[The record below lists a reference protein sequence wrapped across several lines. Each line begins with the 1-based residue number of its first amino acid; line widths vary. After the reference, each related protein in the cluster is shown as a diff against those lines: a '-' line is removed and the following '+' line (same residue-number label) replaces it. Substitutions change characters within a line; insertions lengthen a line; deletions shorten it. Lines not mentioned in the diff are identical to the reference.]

1 MGSMADVNT
10 AEKTLE
16 ANEGVNQVAG
26 VPVVAGTLPEVVGEH
41 AAMPNPKSPT
51 EGKGDKPDEADV
63 EILELPGS
71 DRKREKSPES
81 ERGEVKRLCATLET
95 QLPSVLEKLHEGYKL
110 TAESLEAVKERTTL
124 DKQMQKDLSDLARS
138 YGSEHISQKYFLS
151 VMQENLRRAEGLEWQ
166 VSGPKSEA
174 NTSLKSICNKILGAQ
189 TACKE
194 GLKTLHG
201 EMREGNEKVV
211 QAITDGFTKLSAAM
225 MANAPPVR
233 EASAPAYPPVPP
245 PTLPPGAPPPAGSSV
260 TSTYGLPG
268 YASSYG
274 MSNPNLLTPNVPTA
288 HGPMVNTPQTP
299 RGVGPTS
306 MGSTSTGP
314 VVAAAATNEP
324 QPPMVLL
331 VADEAGARRR
341 VAVSPTRH
349 LSSNN
354 LTQSY
359 LQEFGLGCVL

>member
-16 ANEGVNQVAG
+16 ANEGVNQIAG
-26 VPVVAGTLPEVVGEH
+26 VHVVEGSLPEVAGEH

-51 EGKGDKPDEADV
+51 EGKSDKPDEADV
-63 EILELPGS
+63 EILDPPGS

-81 ERGEVKRLCATLET
+81 ERGDVKRLCATLET

-194 GLKTLHG
+194 G
-201 EMREGNEKVV
+201 
-211 QAITDGFTKLSAAM
+211 A
-225 MANAPPVR
+225 
-233 EASAPAYPPVPP
+233 
-245 PTLPPGAPPPAGSSV
+245 
-260 TSTYGLPG
+260 
-268 YASSYG
+268 
-274 MSNPNLLTPNVPTA
+274 
-288 HGPMVNTPQTP
+288 
-299 RGVGPTS
+299 
-306 MGSTSTGP
+306 
-314 VVAAAATNEP
+314 
-324 QPPMVLL
+324 
-331 VADEAGARRR
+331 
-341 VAVSPTRH
+341 
-349 LSSNN
+349 
-354 LTQSY
+354 
-359 LQEFGLGCVL
+359 